1 MAVESIGRIIAGLA
15 GRDPHRPCLTHEQRT
30 VTRREFDRATNRLAR
45 AYEKLGVRQD
55 QLVTVALPTGIE
67 FFEACHAAW
76 KLGATPQPVSARLPR
91 PELEAIVALADP
103 RLIVGAAAE
112 WFPGRTVLPAG
123 FAPDPALSDDVL
135 PDRVATY
142 WKAPTSG
149 GSTGRPKII
158 VSHTPGEFDMDAPHF
173 LRVERDRTMLVPG
186 PLYHNGPFIY
196 TNVGLLLGN
205 HVVVMSRFDAEQS
218 LQLLERWRVDW
229 VNFVPTMMHRIWRLP
244 AEARARYDLSALRI
258 MLHLAAPCPPWLKEE
273 WIGWLGPG
281 RVHELY
287 GGTEGQGVTWITGE
301 EWLTHRGS
309 VGKPLPGFRM
319 KILDPEGRPL
329 PPGEVGELYMLPDT
343 GPGSTYHYLGAT
355 PKNRDGW
362 ESLGDMGWMDGEG
375 YVYLTD
381 RHTDMILSGGANV
394 YPAEVEA
401 ALDSHPLVRSSCVI
415 GLPDEDM
422 GQRIHAI
429 VDATGAVTEE
439 RLREHVAARLASYK
453 VPRTFEWVSE
463 PLRDDAGKVRRT
475 ALREERLQ
483 QERVQAPQ
491 R

>member
-1 MAVESIGRIIAGLA
+1 MR
-15 GRDPHRPCLTHEQRT
+15 
-30 VTRREFDRATNRLAR
+30 
-45 AYEKLGVRQD
+45 
-55 QLVTVALPTGIE
+55 
-67 FFEACHAAW
+67 
-76 KLGATPQPVSARLPR
+76 
-91 PELEAIVALADP
+91 
-103 RLIVGAAAE
+103 
-112 WFPGRTVLPAG
+112 
-123 FAPDPALSDDVL
+123 
-135 PDRVATY
+135 
-142 WKAPTSG
+142 
-149 GSTGRPKII
+149 
-158 VSHTPGEFDMDAPHF
+158 
-173 LRVERDRTMLVPG
+173 
-186 PLYHNGPFIY
+186 
-196 TNVGLLLGN
+196 
-205 HVVVMSRFDAEQS
+205 
-218 LQLLERWRVDW
+218 
-229 VNFVPTMMHRIWRLP
+229 
-244 AEARARYDLSALRI
+244 
-258 MLHLAAPCPPWLKEE
+258 
-273 WIGWLGPG
+273 
-281 RVHELY
+281 
-287 GGTEGQGVTWITGE
+287 
-301 EWLTHRGS
+301 
-309 VGKPLPGFRM
+309 
-319 KILDPEGRPL
+319 ILDPEGKPS
-329 PPGEVGELYMLPDT
+329 PAGEVGELYMLPDT

-362 ESLGDMGWMDGEG
+362 ESLGDMGWMDAEG